1 MIILELL
8 LFLIAMQATAYF
20 GRTDSV
26 TSSIK
31 FLLKRLVGGL
41 QRGNVEERKGLLV
54 KETKLRVRLFKCNW

>member
-8 LFLIAMQATAYF
+8 LFLITMQATAYF

-31 FLLKRLVGGL
+31 IIFETSCRRPAEREC
-41 QRGNVEERKGLLV
+41 RGEKATAG
-54 KETKLRVRLFKCNW
+54 

>member
-8 LFLIAMQATAYF
+8 LFLITMQATAYF

-26 TSSIK
+26 TFGIK

-41 QRGNVEERKGLLV
+41 QRGNVEERKRLLV
-54 KETKLRVRLFKCNW
+54 EETKLRVRLFKCNW

>member
-8 LFLIAMQATAYF
+8 LFLITMQATAYF

-26 TSSIK
+26 TSRTK

-41 QRGNVEERKGLLV
+41 QRGNVEERK
-54 KETKLRVRLFKCNW
+54 